1 MLRRLVLGIIAACAT
16 ATVAPQGATYVVN
29 PQGTG
34 DFPTIVEALAAAEGG
49 DRIELADGVF
59 EGPGNHNLD
68 FNGKAIIV
76 CSQSGDPTTCIIDC
90 QGSEAEPHRGFIFQ
104 NDEGA
109 ESVLIGFT
117 VTQLIFHL
125 PLRCGPFAR
134 VWHDNLFFSNN

>member
-90 QGSEAEPHRGFIFQ
+90 GGRDSDPDPLERGFEFHSGE
-104 NDEGA
+104 DST
-109 ESVLIGFT
+109 SVLAALTIINGVAHQT
-117 VTQLIFHL
+117 
-125 PLRCGPFAR
+125 
-134 VWHDNLFFSNN
+134 